1 MKLNAA
7 QHDAAAASLYGAEKS
22 GIVIDA
28 ISTTYPDADVEDAYT
43 IAQRVVELK
52 VADGRVVKGHKVGL
66 TSKAMRSMA
75 RAQEPDFATLT
86 DDFFVF
92 EGSTVSP
99 AKMNDAKVEVEIAFV
114 LGKDLPGPWV
124 NVAEVIQATDFILPC
139 LEIVDQRQKSGG
151 PTPLVDTIADAA
163 SCGFVVLGANPRRLT
178 DLDVRRVGAV
188 LLKNGDQEVSGTGA
202 AVMGNPVN
210 SVAWLANKLLSF
222 GTTLRAGQVLLSG
235 SFVRAI
241 PFGPGD
247 TLTAIFGDGLG
258 EVTLSVGKA

>member
-1 MKLNAA
+1 MKLTAA
-7 QHDAAAASLYGAEKS
+7 QHNTAAASLYEAEKT
-22 GIVIDA
+22 GVVIDP
-28 ISTTYPDADVEDAYT
+28 ISSTFPEADTEDAYT
-43 IAQRVVELK
+43 IAQTVVKLK
-52 VADGRVVKGHKVGL
+52 VADGRSVKGHKVGL

-75 RAQEPDFATLT
+75 RATEPDFATLT
-86 DDFFVF
+86 DDFFTY
-92 EGSTVSP
+92 EGATVSP

-114 LGKDLPGPWV
+114 LGRDLPGPHV
-124 NVAEVIQATDFILPC
+124 NVADVIRATEFVLPC
-139 LEIVDQRQKSGG
+139 LEIVDQRQKPGG

-163 SCGFVVLGANPRRLT
+163 SCGFVVLGANPRTLT
-178 DLDVRRVGAV
+178 QLDVRRVGAV

-222 GTTLRAGQVLLSG
+222 GTELKEGQVLLSG

-247 TLTAIFGDGLG
+247 TLTALFGDGLG
-258 EVTLSVGKA
+258 EVTLSVGRE